1 MLLRFDERAR
11 RLLKELPHRYAY
23 TGAELLLLT
32 FVALQLARLV
42 WTVATPVEPLGNW
55 RAPAPTAAPAEAPV
69 LREFDPFFRT
79 ASDSGPVAVTSLNL
93 SLLGTRVD
101 TVSGRGSAILDVGGT
116 QQSFLVNEEVMPGV
130 KLQAV
135 DFDSVT
141 IARGDTREKLYLDQS
156 AVPSTPPVTPG
167 NMIMPDIATQ
177 GAAVQVPPPSM
188 SAPPPV
194 SPTPQPVPAQ

>member
-1 MLLRFDERAR
+1 MLLRFDEQAR
-11 RLLKELPHRYAY
+11 RLLKRLPHRYAY
-23 TGAELLLLT
+23 TGAELLLLA
-32 FVALQLARLV
+32 FVALLLARLV
-42 WTVATPVEPLGNW
+42 WTVVTPVEPLGNW

-93 SLLGTRVD
+93 NLLGTRVD

-116 QQSFLVNEEVMPGV
+116 QQSFLVGEEVMPGV
-130 KLQAV
+130 KLQTV

-156 AVPSTPPVTPG
+156 AVPTAAPITPDVAAQAAAMQVATPPLNAPQLTAP
-167 NMIMPDIATQ
+167 P
-177 GAAVQVPPPSM
+177 VQSPPS
-188 SAPPPV
+188 PG
-194 SPTPQPVPAQ
+194 PAQ